1 MNIFCSYKLVLKD
14 CNYML
19 LILGFSIIMMGEF
32 LIFLYIVIRLKDQFE
47 IISIGLYDIIGVKML
62 VILLMINMVVVIL
75 FMYLILKVV
84 LKIDF
89 KKVLIIGLLIYIVGY
104 SGLIY
109 FN

>member
-1 MNIFCSYKLVLKD
+1 
-14 CNYML
+14 
-19 LILGFSIIMMGEF
+19 
-32 LIFLYIVIRLKDQFE
+32 
-47 IISIGLYDIIGVKML
+47 
-62 VILLMINMVVVIL
+62 MINMVVVIL